1 MSKISIED
9 IEKRVIEVISESLRL
24 NAEEITRESSF
35 NDADVDSLGRIEILI
50 DLEEEFE
57 EFDVKI
63 PDEEAEK
70 FQTVKDAIEYIKKQL
85 ELAGEE

>member
-9 IEKRVIEVISESLRL
+9 IEKGVIQVISESLRL
-24 NAEEITRESSF
+24 DAEEITRESSF

-50 DLEEEFE
+50 DLEE

>member
-1 MSKISIED
+1 M
-9 IEKRVIEVISESLRL
+9 
-24 NAEEITRESSF
+24 
-35 NDADVDSLGRIEILI
+35 DSLGRIEILI

>member
-24 NAEEITRESSF
+24 DAEEITRESSF
-35 NDADVDSLGRIEILI
+35 NDVDADSLARIEILI
-50 DLEEEFE
+50 DLEG

-70 FQTVKDAIEYIKKQL
+70 FQTVEDAIEYIKKQL
-85 ELAGEE
+85 ELAEEE